1 MNLHEHPDPGT
12 WCPRP
17 LSPFA
22 SKIGECAI
30 QAAIA
35 AGIAFMQA
43 FIACMTTPV
52 PPPPPPPD
60 GGDRYNPGTRVRC
73 P

>member
-1 MNLHEHPDPGT
+1 MAQSQQHEPCP
-12 WCPRP
+12 WCARE

-30 QAAIA
+30 QAALA
-35 AGIAFMQA
+35 AGVCFMQT
-43 FIACMTTPV
+43 FLACMMTPV

-60 GGDRYNPGTRVRC
+60 EGDRYDPGTRVRC